1 MQRPAV
7 GARGGINMHPADLV
21 SGIVITPDPH
31 PNPADLYVPRHGKNL
46 TNPQG
51 QRAKAVSS
59 RACCTAIGLA
69 SSGAAGSSLED
80 PRAGCRND
88 VIVAAP
94 SPDDPYTGFN
104 FRVEIEGISRAAF
117 SEVGGL
123 ESETAVIEYRVGGE
137 RNTVRKL
144 PGLTKYANI
153 VLRRGITQDA
163 ELWNWQKNIIEGK
176 ADRRN
181 GSIILLDDEG
191 NAVVRW
197 NFVRGWICKWE
208 GPDLNASANEVAIET
223 IAIAHEGLEL
233 A

>member
-1 MQRPAV
+1 
-7 GARGGINMHPADLV
+7 
-21 SGIVITPDPH
+21 
-31 PNPADLYVPRHGKNL
+31 
-46 TNPQG
+46 
-51 QRAKAVSS
+51 
-59 RACCTAIGLA
+59 
-69 SSGAAGSSLED
+69 
-80 PRAGCRND
+80 

-94 SPDDPYTGFN
+94 SRDDPYTGFN
-104 FRVEIEGISRAAF
+104 FRVEIEGISLAAF

-137 RNTVRKL
+137 PNTVRKL

-153 VLRRGITQDA
+153 VLRRGITHDA

-181 GSIILLDDEG
+181 GSIVLLDGEG
-191 NAVVRW
+191 NVVVRW

-223 IAIAHEGLEL
+223 IAIAHEGLEF